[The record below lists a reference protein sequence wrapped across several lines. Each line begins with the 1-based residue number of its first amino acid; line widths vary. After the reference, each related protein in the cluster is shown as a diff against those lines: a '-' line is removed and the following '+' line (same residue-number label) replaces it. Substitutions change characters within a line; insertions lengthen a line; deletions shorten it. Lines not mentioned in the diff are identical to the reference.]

1 MNLIDEANGG
11 YDMMAQPPRAPS
23 SQSDVD
29 YQSQF
34 GKILFQVASE
44 VPGSSGSD
52 YSSDDSHDDI
62 SGKKRKRS
70 A

>member
-1 MNLIDEANGG
+1 MSLIDDAGG
-11 YDMMAQPPRAPS
+11 SYDMMAQPPS
-23 SQSDVD
+23 SSVQGDVD

-52 YSSDDSHDDI
+52 YSSDESNDAI